1 MRNRAET
8 NRYKLPA
15 ALLERVTK
23 LALERPNE
31 IFSVWGADLRCY
43 YASPSTTSI
52 PGGYTQEE
60 MLGRKASEFVHVSD
74 FAHMALAKS
83 DTELTGKSIE
93 MSVDVRNKFG
103 DRIRVRSRTE
113 LLRDESSGKVFFL
126 TRTVPADQKLSE

>member
-1 MRNRAET
+1 M
-8 NRYKLPA
+8 
-15 ALLERVTK
+15 
-23 LALERPNE
+23 
-31 IFSVWGADLRCY
+31 RCY
-43 YASPSTTSI
+43 YASASTTSI

-103 DRIRVRSRTE
+103 DRIRVRSRTQ

-126 TRTVPADQKLSE
+126 TRSVPADQKLSDL